1 MRVNATDLQNAFGKY
16 LALTEKEEVIVT
28 KNGKSVAKLIHYTE
42 PDYFLV
48 HEEAKEYKAQRKINY
63 EEYLAIVDSSDQ
75 RYELID
81 GEIYLL
87 ASPSF
92 NHQVVVRE
100 ITVVFHNYFKG
111 KRCQPL
117 TAPFDVRLFGF
128 AAKFEEDPNVVQPD
142 VMVICDA
149 DKINEEDKYMGIPTL
164 VVEVL
169 SPTTKSKD
177 MAAKLNLYM
186 KSGVSEYWIV
196 DFQGKDVFQY
206 SFSKDR
212 DIQSLN
218 TFKAGDLMKSTVFD
232 GLEISLSDI
241 FSQLAFGS

>member
-28 KNGKSVAKLIHYTE
+28 KNGKNVAKLIHYTE
-42 PDYFLV
+42 PDYFLI
-48 HEEAKEYKAQRKINY
+48 HEEAKEYKTPRKISY
-63 EEYLAIVDSSDQ
+63 EEYMTIVDSSDQ

-100 ITVVFHNYFKG
+100 IAATFYSYFKG

-142 VMVICDA
+142 IMVICDT
-149 DKINEEDKYMGIPTL
+149 DKINEENKYMGIPAL
-164 VVEVL
+164 IVEVL

-177 MAAKLNLYM
+177 MATKLNLYM

-196 DFQGKDVFQY
+196 DFQDKAVLQY

-218 TFKAGDLMKSTVFD
+218 TFKAGDLMKSTVFN
-232 GLEISLSDI
+232 GLEISLNDI
-241 FSQLAFGS
+241 FSQL